1 MVKVLKFIICA
12 VVVLLLFIIYE
23 SNLCAKCD
31 YTFFVEER
39 LMGRLLI
46 AIDTN
51 DINLVRYIAA
61 EGRVCKQA
69 NVHNRALKELR
80 KMESENNRTM
90 SKPVLQNTKRDMK
103 EAKFTRRLSYLLL
116 LPYRLPPYFP
126 ILRRFLKFQM

>member
-12 VVVLLLFIIYE
+12 VVVLLLFIIYG
-23 SNLCAKCD
+23 STLCAKCD
-31 YTFFVEER
+31 YMFFVEER

-80 KMESENNRTM
+80 KMESENNRT
-90 SKPVLQNTKRDMK
+90 N
-103 EAKFTRRLSYLLL
+103 E
-116 LPYRLPPYFP
+116 
-126 ILRRFLKFQM
+126 

>member
-12 VVVLLLFIIYE
+12 VVVLLLFIIYK
-23 SNLCAKCD
+23 STLCAKCD

-80 KMESENNRTM
+80 KMESENNKT
-90 SKPVLQNTKRDMK
+90 N
-103 EAKFTRRLSYLLL
+103 E
-116 LPYRLPPYFP
+116 
-126 ILRRFLKFQM
+126 

>member
-12 VVVLLLFIIYE
+12 VVVLLLFIIYK
-23 SNLCAKCD
+23 STLCAKCD

-69 NVHNRALKELR
+69 NVYNRALKELR
-80 KMESENNRTM
+80 KMESENNRT
-90 SKPVLQNTKRDMK
+90 N
-103 EAKFTRRLSYLLL
+103 E
-116 LPYRLPPYFP
+116 
-126 ILRRFLKFQM
+126 

>member
-1 MVKVLKFIICA
+1 MVKALKFIICA

-23 SNLCAKCD
+23 STLCAKCD

-61 EGRVCKQA
+61 EGRVCKPMSIIE
-69 NVHNRALKELR
+69 RLK
-80 KMESENNRTM
+80 N
-90 SKPVLQNTKRDMK
+90 
-103 EAKFTRRLSYLLL
+103 
-116 LPYRLPPYFP
+116 
-126 ILRRFLKFQM
+126 

>member
-1 MVKVLKFIICA
+1 MVKALKFIICA

-23 SNLCAKCD
+23 STLCAKCD
-31 YTFFVEER
+31 YTFFVEDR

-51 DINLVRYIAA
+51 DINLVRYVAA

-80 KMESENNRTM
+80 RMESENNRT
-90 SKPVLQNTKRDMK
+90 N
-103 EAKFTRRLSYLLL
+103 E
-116 LPYRLPPYFP
+116 
-126 ILRRFLKFQM
+126 

>member
-1 MVKVLKFIICA
+1 
-12 VVVLLLFIIYE
+12 
-23 SNLCAKCD
+23 
-31 YTFFVEER
+31 
-39 LMGRLLI
+39 MGRLLI

>member
-12 VVVLLLFIIYE
+12 VVILLLFIIYE